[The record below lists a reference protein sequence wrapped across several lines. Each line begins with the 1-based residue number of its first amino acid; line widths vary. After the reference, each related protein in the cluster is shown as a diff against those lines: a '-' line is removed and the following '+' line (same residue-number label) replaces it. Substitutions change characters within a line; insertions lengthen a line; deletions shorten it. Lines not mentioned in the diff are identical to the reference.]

1 MSNNKQAYTLAELL
15 VSLAIFSVVI
25 GSLMTILIS
34 QNAFFSRASAS
45 VEVGSNAR
53 KVMSLMVKELRL
65 SKVDFVTVYDKNGN
79 IFGTAYPNGTTIVF
93 QVPIDWDGD
102 GDRFD
107 DFGRIEW
114 GSEGGLGWKIEYYY
128 DEANKRVMR
137 RLLDTSDIVQSETV
151 IAEDISA
158 FLIQGFMYEATSQT
172 YILHSACDII
182 KITIT
187 SEKDSI
193 SGRTLTV
200 PLTYT
205 LTNQVSWRNN

>member
-1 MSNNKQAYTLAELL
+1 MLKNNNAYTLAELL

-45 VEVGSNAR
+45 VEVGANAR

-65 SKVDFVTVYDKNGN
+65 SKVDRVEVYDKNGN
-79 IFGTAYPNGTTIVF
+79 KYDKDTHPDGADIYFK
-93 QVPIDWDGD
+93 VPIDCDND

-107 DFGRIEW
+107 VNGNIEW
-114 GSEGGLGWKIEYYY
+114 GCEGGLEWFIEYYF

-137 RLLDTSDIVQSETV
+137 RLLDASKIAQSETV
-151 IAEDISA
+151 IANNISG
-158 FLIQGFMYEATSQT
+158 FLIQGFHYNFTNKIYEPD
-172 YILHSACDII
+172 SACNVLR
-182 KITIT
+182 ITIT
-187 SEKDSI
+187 SERDSI
-193 SGRTLTV
+193 SGRILDT

-205 LTNQVSWRNN
+205 LTNQVSWRN

>member
-1 MSNNKQAYTLAELL
+1 MLKNKNAYTLAELL
-15 VSLAIFSVVI
+15 VSLAIFTVVI

-65 SKVDFVTVYDKNGN
+65 SKVENVNLFDENGN
-79 IFGTAYPNGTTIVF
+79 AFDAAHPDGVDIVF

-107 DFGRIEW
+107 INGNIEW
-114 GSEGGLGWKIEYYY
+114 GCEGGLGWKIEYYF
-128 DEANKRVMR
+128 DEDNKRVMR
-137 RLLDTSDIVQSETV
+137 RLLDGSNVAQSETV
-151 IAEDISA
+151 IADNISG
-158 FLIQGFMYEATSQT
+158 FLIQG
-172 YILHSACDII
+172 LHYDFTNKLYKLDSSCDVVE
-182 KITIT
+182 ITIT

-193 SGRTLTV
+193 SGRTLDT

-205 LTNQVSWRNN
+205 LSNRVSWRN